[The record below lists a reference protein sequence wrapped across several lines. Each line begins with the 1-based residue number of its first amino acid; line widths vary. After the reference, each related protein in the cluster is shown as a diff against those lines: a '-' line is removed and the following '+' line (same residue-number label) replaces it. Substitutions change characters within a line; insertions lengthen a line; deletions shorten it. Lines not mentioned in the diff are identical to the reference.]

1 MTGSLEACALF
12 NLLMDAALLTV
23 VARAN
28 GCLSLRRVMPC
39 ACIAAGYAL
48 LAWAVPSLGHPLVQ
62 LLLLF
67 PISLILCG
75 SGDAHRWGSVA
86 FQLLCGAALIGGL
99 CALFPP
105 KTLLALCLTLSAALL
120 ALHALFSVR
129 RKRMFT
135 WEVRVS
141 LCFRGRSIRFP
152 ALIDTGNRLREPK
165 SGLPV
170 LIAEASLLN
179 ELIGDELSESLT
191 RKIAF
196 GGLGGCGTVRC
207 FHPDHVWIC
216 RGGQLIP
223 APEIWVA
230 VYPGRIP
237 GMQRALAPP
246 SFAIIPGKY
255 EFQ

>member
-1 MTGSLEACALF
+1 MTGSLEACGLF
-12 NLLMDAALLTV
+12 NLLMDAALLAV

-28 GCLSLRRVMPC
+28 GCLSFRRVLLC
-39 ACIAAGYAL
+39 ACIAAGYSL
-48 LAWAVPSLGHPLVQ
+48 LTIAVPTLAHPLVQ
-62 LLLLF
+62 LPLLF

-105 KTLLALCLTLSAALL
+105 RTLLALCLTLSSALL
-120 ALHALFSVR
+120 ALHILYAVR
-129 RKRMFT
+129 HKRMFT

-141 LCFRGRSIRFP
+141 LCFQGKSIRFP
-152 ALIDTGNRLREPK
+152 ALIDTGNRLREPM

-170 LIAEASLLN
+170 LIAEASLLDGLLGG
-179 ELIGDELSESLT
+179 ELAPGLT
-191 RKIAF
+191 RQVAF

>member
-1 MTGSLEACALF
+1 MTGSLEACGLF
-12 NLLMDAALLTV
+12 NLLMDAALLAV

-28 GCLSLRRVMPC
+28 GCLSVRRVLLC
-39 ACIAAGYAL
+39 ACIAAGYSL
-48 LAWAVPSLGHPLVQ
+48 LTIAVPALAHPLVQ
-62 LLLLF
+62 LPLLF

-86 FQLLCGAALIGGL
+86 FQLLCGAALVGGL

-105 KTLLALCLTLSAALL
+105 RTLLALCLTLSAALL
-120 ALHALFSVR
+120 ALHILYAVR

-135 WEVRVS
+135 WEV
-141 LCFRGRSIRFP
+141 
-152 ALIDTGNRLREPK
+152 
-165 SGLPV
+165 
-170 LIAEASLLN
+170 LIAEAALL
-179 ELIGDELSESLT
+179 DELRGGELAPGLT
-191 RKIAF
+191 RQVAF